1 MLYSDIK
8 RLVLSHID
16 RYSLQGVAL
25 PLAYSLQ
32 SDDENRIPFFVN
44 EGVLAAGGKTRLLPP
59 DPAAGYNAEGEER
72 LLYAACL
79 YAAAALVRRN
89 DESAYTAL
97 YREFQRRL
105 PILTAEVQT
114 VTDVYGG
121 GI

>member
-1 MLYSDIK
+1 MIYSDIR

-59 DPAAGYNAEGEER
+59 DPRRATTRRGRNGCSMPPASTPPPRWCGETTR
-72 LLYAACL
+72 APTLPCIGSSRGACP
-79 YAAAALVRRN
+79 
-89 DESAYTAL
+89 S
-97 YREFQRRL
+97 
-105 PILTAEVQT
+105 
-114 VTDVYGG
+114 
-121 GI
+121 